1 MAQRS
6 LAWTTLLINLTSQHF
21 IEATPQISSLY
32 LLPFETILFLVTDL
46 DMNLTKNKFE
56 LNTSASGEK
65 VIFSFLWNE
74 ALEGPQKGAATPF
87 V

>member
-6 LAWTTLLINLTSQHF
+6 LTCKSVSFT
-21 IEATPQISSLY
+21 IET
-32 LLPFETILFLVTDL
+32 FLFLVTDL

-65 VIFSFLWNE
+65 SFL
-74 ALEGPQKGAATPF
+74 AFYKMPP
-87 V
+87 